1 MQKKKK
7 KPLNNDF
14 FEKELKNGAVTG
26 NREWMYSHRQATNSN
41 MDNRGQ

>member
-1 MQKKKK
+1 VSDLSSLWIFRKNAKKKKK

-26 NREWMYSHRQATNSN
+26 NRE
-41 MDNRGQ
+41 